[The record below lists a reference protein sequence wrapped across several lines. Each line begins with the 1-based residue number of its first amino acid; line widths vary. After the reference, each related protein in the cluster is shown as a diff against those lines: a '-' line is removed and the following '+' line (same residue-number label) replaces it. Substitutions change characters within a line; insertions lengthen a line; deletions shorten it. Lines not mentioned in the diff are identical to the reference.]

1 MTMSHALV
9 RLASVITLGTLVSF
23 IRMILGWF
31 DRHAVDPVMRK
42 RINSGSDGFF
52 QEEGKN
58 WGKSEIDSI
67 LHGRYGEV

>member
-31 DRHAVDPVMRK
+31 DRHAVDAVMRE
-42 RINSGSDGFF
+42 RINSASDRFF
-52 QEEGKN
+52 QEEGRN
-58 WGKSEIDSI
+58 WGKSEIDGI
-67 LHGRYGEV
+67 LHERYGEL